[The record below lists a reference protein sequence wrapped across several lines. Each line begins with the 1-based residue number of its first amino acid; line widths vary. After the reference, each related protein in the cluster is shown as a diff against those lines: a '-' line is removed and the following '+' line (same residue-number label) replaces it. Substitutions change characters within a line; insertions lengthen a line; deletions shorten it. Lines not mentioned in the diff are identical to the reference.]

1 MSAGGSGLNNSALV
15 PPKEKPAPGVM
26 ARRHIT
32 SEPSTSNIG
41 LRTPAASVAAVAIR
55 VNGERSR
62 RLKHAGGLVDLPAGE
77 HHCPQSGWR
86 GRCRADGAA
95 DNSGLRA

>member
-1 MSAGGSGLNNSALV
+1 MNSSALV
-15 PPKEKPAPGVM
+15 PPPKEKPSPGVM

-32 SEPSTSNIG
+32 SEPSTSDIG
-41 LRTPAASVAAVAIR
+41 LRAPAASVAAVAIR

-77 HHCPQSGWR
+77 HHCLNRAG
-86 GRCRADGAA
+86 ADGAA
-95 DNSGLRA
+95 DYSGSARVDRARR

>member
-1 MSAGGSGLNNSALV
+1 VLAAGLNNSALV

-41 LRTPAASVAAVAIR
+41 LRTPAASVAAVAI
-55 VNGERSR
+55 
-62 RLKHAGGLVDLPAGE
+62 K
-77 HHCPQSGWR
+77 
-86 GRCRADGAA
+86 
-95 DNSGLRA
+95 